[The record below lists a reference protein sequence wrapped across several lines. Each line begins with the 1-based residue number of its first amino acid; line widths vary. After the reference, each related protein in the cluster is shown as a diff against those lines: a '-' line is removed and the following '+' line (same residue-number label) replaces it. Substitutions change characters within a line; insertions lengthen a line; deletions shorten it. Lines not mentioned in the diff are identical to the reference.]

1 MSATQVFYQETT
13 IETVLEAWAKGYQP
27 PVGKVLRAES
37 NYDPRT
43 GKVWFKL
50 FVEMPAP
57 EEKNIIT
64 LNGR

>member
-13 IETVLEAWAKGYQP
+13 IETVLDSFAKGYNP
-27 PVGKVLRAES
+27 PKGCTVLRAES

-50 FVEMPAP
+50 FIEMPEP
-57 EEKNIIT
+57 EKKNIIVM
-64 LNGR
+64 N

>member
-1 MSATQVFYQETT
+1 MSETQVFYQETD
-13 IETVLEAWAKGYQP
+13 IATVLDAYAAGYKP
-27 PVGKVLRAES
+27 PIGTVLKHES